1 MSHPTQA
8 EIQESFERIWQ
19 KSASYPECE
28 EDWVI
33 VSNAIKSAEAAAECE
48 KEMFRVLAENVV
60 LISKVKKV
68 KEALD
73 AITASDG
80 APNAIQKLVRDVLE
94 ELK

>member
-1 MSHPTQA
+1 MSHLTQA
-8 EIQESFERIWQ
+8 EIQASFERIWQ
-19 KSASYPECE
+19 KSERYPECE

-33 VSNAIKSAEAAAECE
+33 VSNAIKSAETAAECE
-48 KEMFRVLAENVV
+48 KEMFSVLAENVA

-68 KEALD
+68 KEALE
-73 AITASDG
+73 ACDG